1 MCEGIRNEMRKGIRN
16 EMCNEMLRIYVKK
29 CTEKISM
36 LSFSRL
42 VYFAGLI
49 MLFWFNYAV
58 LV

>member
-36 LSFSRL
+36 LSFFSSC
-42 VYFAGLI
+42 
-49 MLFWFNYAV
+49 LFRRFNYAV